1 MGKSSTDSISSIV
14 RTVINISINILVIAI
29 VMMLIYTYAG
39 KAYEFGREIFDDT
52 AIDTKENAKAVVV
65 TIPKNSSNSDV
76 AGIIKKA
83 GLVED
88 KYVFLIQLMLS
99 EYKDEIVP
107 GTYTLTTA
115 DTPTEIMIKISNL
128 TEEAEED
135 GRK

>member
-52 AIDTKENAKAVVV
+52 AIDTKEDAKAVVV